1 MKYCNLGNLKSSA
14 IVMGCMRIAPKP
26 LALVEKTIIEGVQT
40 GVNTFDLADIY
51 GGGDCE
57 KVFGVAMRDIKLAR
71 ENYLVQTKCGI
82 ERGNG
87 SIKRYNFSKE
97 YILNSVDGSLKRL
110 NMEYIDILL
119 LHRPDTLM
127 DAEEVAETFQIL
139 RENGKV
145 KQFGVSNFS
154 AAQIKIL
161 QQAGSEVVA
170 NQIQFSLGHTLPV
183 DAGFNVNTNLPV
195 ATTRAGDVMEYCQ
208 AEGIALQAWSPM
220 QYGFFAGTFIGN
232 RKFKKLNELLNQLA
246 EKYNAEPSAIA
257 CAWILRHPAFKQVVT
272 GTTDPQHMAAMCK
285 AGEIELTGDEWY
297 ALYLATGKTL
307 P

>member
-1 MKYCNLGNLKSSA
+1 MKYCTLGNLKSSA
-14 IVMGCMRIAPKP
+14 MVMGCMRISPKP
-26 LALVEKTIIEGVQT
+26 LARVEQTIIQAVQS

-51 GGGDCE
+51 GASAGDSE
-57 KVFGVAMRDIKLAR
+57 KVFGVAMRDIGLAR

-82 ERGNG
+82 VPR
-87 SIKRYNFSKE
+87 KRYNFDKE
-97 YILNSVDGSLKRL
+97 YILQSVDGSLKRL

-127 DAEEVAETFQIL
+127 VAEEVAEAFHIL
-139 RENGKV
+139 RESGKV
-145 KQFGVSNFS
+145 KEFGVSNFS
-154 AAQIKIL
+154 AQQIRIL
-161 QQAGSEVVA
+161 QKAGIDVVA

-183 DAGFNVNTNLPV
+183 DAGFNVNTTAPV
-195 ATTRAGDVMEYCQ
+195 AVTRAGDTAEYCQ
-208 AEGIALQAWSPM
+208 AENIALQAWSPM
-220 QYGFFAGTFIGN
+220 QYGFFNGTFIGN

-246 EKYNAEPSAIA
+246 EKYNAEPSSIA
-257 CAWILRHPAFKQVVT
+257 CAWILRHPAFKQVIT
-272 GTTDPQHMAAMCK
+272 GTTDPKHMAEMCK